1 MISHALCGPSFDAV
15 GGGFEYAVTLPTSI
29 RPSGAAEE
37 LQSLRDEVET
47 DGVDA
52 GAGLGSIKTTPPV
65 EPQYGAVLVVRSA
78 SMDSAKPATS
88 GTESVLAQCI
98 ALDFL
103 PIPTVME
110 TSVTA
115 LSPIVLKRL
124 VFTTANVYSP
134 QVQCMQPLRGPI
146 SLAWYG

>member
-1 MISHALCGPSFDAV
+1 MVSM
-15 GGGFEYAVTLPTSI
+15 PTSI

-37 LQSLRDEVET
+37 LQSLRDEVEM

-52 GAGLGSIKTTPPV
+52 GAGRGSIKANPPA

-78 SMDSAKPATS
+78 SLECAKPVAST
-88 GTESVLAQCI
+88 TESVLAQCI

-110 TSVTA
+110 TTPIA
-115 LSPIVLKRL
+115 FSPIVLKKL

-134 QVQCMQPLRGPI
+134 QVMHAASQGR
-146 SLAWYG
+146 SLSP